1 MWLDELYVGD
11 PMAGPALARLL
22 GQNYRWKEPE
32 TEGLEPCAPEIL
44 AELSSDI

>member
-1 MWLDELYVGD
+1 
-11 PMAGPALARLL
+11 MAGPALARLL